1 MKGSIFRHPSPLPV
15 GVSSGYVMTVLG
27 PLPINEMGVTLMHE
41 HILLDAS
48 GKWVPPCCCSD
59 RHLAEMPVK
68 MENLGE
74 LSLNPLMSRDNC
86 QLFDV
91 DVAIDELTKYRALG
105 GNGSRPDQYR
115 HWPRSESAGAHR
127 AADRSEHHYGYRAL
141 SGTFAP

>member
-1 MKGSIFRHPSPLPV
+1 MKGSIFRHTSPLPV

-91 DVAIDELTKYRALG
+91 DVAIDELT
-105 GNGSRPDQYR
+105 NR
-115 HWPRSESAGAHR
+115 HWPRSASAGAHR